1 METRKKKINY
11 SLDDAIAYVLAPCS
25 DSELSELECEED
37 ENDIKDL
44 DMVTLEEENELTDWN
59 KENEIPNDE
68 PMAGTSMACKA
79 KEKSIKKGSKL
90 KEKFHDYRW
99 RNRESQDIDATFKGP
114 EFSLPPEDF
123 EQLSPLWY
131 FKQFWDDDMNS
142 HLAHQTNLYSV
153 QNSGLSIGTSLEEI
167 EQLIGIQMRMGI
179 VKMPNIESYWASESR
194 YAPVA
199 DVMSLKRYK
208 KLRQFLHAN
217 DNNER
222 KSDEIKGDKLYKMR
236 PILESLR
243 ENCRKVEQEEFMSID
258 EQIVPAKTK
267 YSGIRQYARI
277 MLKNH
282 TSGGLKILCALD
294 RVASFMI
301 FSSTLA

>member
-11 SLDDAIAYVLAPCS
+11 LLDDAVAYVLAPCS

-131 FKQFWDDDMNS
+131 FKQFWDDDMNL

-194 YAPVA
+194 
-199 DVMSLKRYK
+199 
-208 KLRQFLHAN
+208 
-217 DNNER
+217 
-222 KSDEIKGDKLYKMR
+222 
-236 PILESLR
+236 
-243 ENCRKVEQEEFMSID
+243 
-258 EQIVPAKTK
+258 
-267 YSGIRQYARI
+267 
-277 MLKNH
+277 
-282 TSGGLKILCALD
+282 
-294 RVASFMI
+294 
-301 FSSTLA
+301 